1 MDATPGSLIELCEKI
16 ERLAQFQDKVEP
28 PSDPARIWS
37 VFLQDARALVA
48 VEASALFLVE
58 ETSQEFVIDRAEPET
73 LRAAFQR
80 EIDLQ
85 IEVGVFPVVLQRRQ
99 PSITPALGFGREW
112 SIVLLPL
119 ATGRRTL
126 GMAALLTPLQESA
139 LTLENMRLLGVLA
152 RQCSL
157 VMENAVLYE
166 RLLREKESLEEAN
179 RRILYLS
186 QRDALTGCFN
196 RGYMNE
202 QLPREI
208 RRAARYRRALSLALC
223 DLDHFK
229 GINDARGHLCGDRV
243 LKEFVA
249 TTLDLIRT
257 DSDWMA
263 RYGGEEF
270 LLVLPETSLANAIR
284 LAERLRTHIAGKA
297 FACEGDSFAVT
308 ASFGV
313 VGLDAGDVPKGLTA
327 EALLHQADEYLYRAK
342 KKGRNRV
349 VGGPPAL

>member
-1 MDATPGSLIELCEKI
+1 MDATRSSLIELCEKI
-16 ERLAQFQDKVEP
+16 ERLAQFQDRIEP
-28 PSDPARIWS
+28 PSDPARIWGG
-37 VFLQDARALVA
+37 FLEDARALVA
-48 VEASALFLVE
+48 VEGSALFLVE
-58 ETSQEFVIDRAEPET
+58 ETSQDFVLDRAEPET
-73 LRAAFQR
+73 LREAFQR

-85 IEVGVFPVVLQRRQ
+85 IEVGVFPVVLRRRQ
-99 PSITPALGFGREW
+99 PSITPSLGFGPAW

-126 GMAALLTPLQESA
+126 GMAALLTPLPESA

-166 RLLREKESLEEAN
+166 RLRREKESLEEAT
-179 RRILYLS
+179 RRIHYLS
-186 QRDALTGCFN
+186 QRDPLTGCFN

-208 RRAARYRRALSLALC
+208 RRAARYRRALAVALC

-243 LKEFVA
+243 LREFVA
-249 TTLDLIRT
+249 ATLELIRS

-270 LLVLPETSLANAIR
+270 LLVLPETSLENAIR
-284 LAERLRTHIAGKA
+284 LAERLRSQIAAKA
-297 FACEGDSFAVT
+297 FSCEGESFGVT

-313 VGLDAGDVPKGLTA
+313 VGLDAGAVPKGLSA
-327 EALLHQADEYLYRAK
+327 EALLQQADGYLYRAK
-342 KKGRNRV
+342 KRGRNRV